1 MVPVDLTLP
10 LSPDGDDRGD
20 DFLAFL
26 VLRMVAVVV
35 VPRGVAAEDEGDDVE
50 AEVGVWATTSTPTDD
65 EAGDDSPA
73 FEFEFDMEAAGRLLQ
88 LVLLPRLSSA
98 TEALLL
104 LLGIEW

>member
-20 DFLAFL
+20 DFLTFL
-26 VLRMVAVVV
+26 VLRVVAVVV
-35 VPRGVAAEDEGDDVE
+35 VPRGVTAEDEGDG
-50 AEVGVWATTSTPTDD
+50 AEVEDGVWATTSTPTDD
-65 EAGDDSPA
+65 ETGDESPA
-73 FEFEFDMEAAGRLLQ
+73 FKFESDMETAGRLLQ
-88 LVLLPRLSSA
+88 LVLLLRLSSA